1 MPYTEFNLSQAKKS
15 FELIEHRSALFADIK
30 AIPSSDWL
38 KEALDIGLELALS
51 TSSEKARS
59 EFIITPILFELERK
73 NNKQLAIYSGER
85 LDVDKDKGLTGECD
99 FILSKGSITH
109 SIQSPIFALV
119 EAKKNDISLGLGQCV
134 AQMVGA
140 TLYNQSENNPI
151 KHIYGCVTT
160 GEDWQFLRLQDKQL
174 HIDKKRYYI
183 NEINIILAIL
193 QSIVESV
200 N

>member
-15 FELIEHRSALFADIK
+15 FELTEHRSALFADIK

-140 TLYNQSENNPI
+140 TLYNQNENNPI

-174 HIDKKRYYI
+174 HIDNKRYYI
-183 NEINIILAIL
+183 NDVNIILAIL

>member
-15 FELIEHRSALFADIK
+15 FELIEHRSPLFADIK

-38 KEALDIGLELALS
+38 KEALTIGLELALS

-99 FILSKGSITH
+99 FILSKGAMTH

-140 TLYNQSENNPI
+140 TLYNQSENNHI

-174 HIDKKRYYI
+174 HIDNKRYYI